1 LSEAQG
7 LMLAN
12 RLRKRSR
19 HLAKWARR
27 TDTSCYRV
35 YDCDIPEIPLVI
47 DWYEGRLHVSAY
59 ARAHDPLRD
68 DAWLEAMTTAAAT
81 ALGVAREDAFAK
93 RRAGQPGAEQYR
105 KLGDARAT
113 FTVTEAG
120 LRFRVNLS
128 DYVDTGLFLDHRET
142 RKRVGSEAAG
152 KRFLNLFCYT
162 GAFTVHAAAGGALT
176 TTSVDLS
183 KTYLE
188 WAGENLRLNA
198 LDGPR
203 HELVRADVLEFL
215 ARETGPYDLAVLD
228 PPTFSNSK
236 KMRGALDL
244 QRDHVALVN
253 ATLRRLAPGGVLW
266 FSTNFRRFKLDA
278 AALEAESVEDVSRA
292 TLPEDFPDPRT
303 RFCWRISKASAC

>member
-1 LSEAQG
+1 LSAAQAE
-7 LMLAN
+7 MLAN

-19 HLAKWARR
+19 HLARWARR
-27 TDTSCYRV
+27 TGVSCYRV
-35 YDCDIPEIPLVI
+35 YDCDIPEIPLVV

-59 ARAHDPLRD
+59 ARAGDPVRD
-68 DAWLEAMTTAAAT
+68 DAWLDEMTAAAAS

-93 RRAGQPGAEQYR
+93 RRAGQPGATQYGR
-105 KLGDARAT
+105 LGDARAT
-113 FTVTEAG
+113 FTVREAG
-120 LRFRVNLS
+120 LLFLVNLS

-142 RKRVGSEAAG
+142 RARVAAEAAG
-152 KRFLNLFCYT
+152 KRVLNLFCYT
-162 GAFTVHAAAGGALT
+162 GAFTVHAAARGAAA

-198 LDGPR
+198 LAGPK
-203 HELVRADVLEFL
+203 HELVRADALEFL
-215 ARETGPYDLAVLD
+215 ARDTGPYDLAVLD

-236 KMRGALDL
+236 KMRESFDV

-266 FSTNFRRFKLDA
+266 FSTNFRRFKLDSP
-278 AALEAESVEDVSRA
+278 ALEASAIEDVSRE

-303 RFCWRISKASAC
+303 RFCWRMVR

>member
-1 LSEAQG
+1 LSAAQAE
-7 LMLAN
+7 MLAN
-12 RLRKRSR
+12 RLQKRSR
-19 HLAKWARR
+19 HLAKWGRR
-27 TDTSCYRV
+27 TGVSCYRL

-59 ARAHDPLRD
+59 ARAGDAVRD
-68 DAWLEAMTTAAAT
+68 DAWLDELASAASS
-81 ALGVAREDAFAK
+81 ALGVAREDTFAK
-93 RRAGQPGAEQYR
+93 RRAGQPGAAQYR
-105 KLGDARAT
+105 RLGNERAV
-113 FTVTEAG
+113 FTVREAG
-120 LRFRVNLS
+120 LRFHVNLS

-142 RKRVGSEAAG
+142 RARVGREAAG

-162 GAFTVHAAAGGALT
+162 GAFTVHAASGGAIA

-198 LDGPR
+198 LAGPQ
-203 HELVRADVLEFL
+203 HELVRADALEFL

-244 QRDHVALVN
+244 QRDHAALVN
-253 ATLRRLAPGGVLW
+253 ATLRRLVPGGVLW
-266 FSTNFRRFKLDA
+266 FSTNFRRFKLDE
-278 AALEAESVEDVSRA
+278 AALEAAAIEDVSRA

-303 RFCWRISKASAC
+303 RFCWRIVKASAG

>member
-1 LSEAQG
+1 MSDAPAE
-7 LMLAN
+7 MLAN

-27 TDTSCYRV
+27 SGVSCYRM
-35 YDCDIPEIPLVI
+35 YDCDIPEIPLVV

-59 ARAHDPLRD
+59 ARADDALRD
-68 DAWLEAMTTAAAT
+68 DAWLEAMTAAAAA

-120 LRFRVNLS
+120 LRFHVNLS

-142 RKRVGSEAAG
+142 RLRVARESAG
-152 KRFLNLFCYT
+152 KRVLNLFCYT
-162 GAFTVHAAAGGALT
+162 GAFTVHSAAAGARA

-183 KTYLE
+183 KTYLD
-188 WAGENLRLNA
+188 WAAENLRLNG
-198 LDGPR
+198 LDGAQ
-203 HELVRADVLEFL
+203 HELVRADALEFL

-236 KMRGALDL
+236 KMRGAHDL
-244 QRDHVALVN
+244 QRDHAALVN

-278 AALEAESVEDVSRA
+278 PALEAASIEDLSHA
-292 TLPEDFPDPRT
+292 TLPEDFPDPKT
-303 RFCWRISKASAC
+303 RFVWRLVKG

>member
-1 LSEAQG
+1 MSEAQAE
-7 LMLAN
+7 MLAN

-19 HLAKWARR
+19 HLSKWARR
-27 TDTSCYRV
+27 TGVSCYRL

-47 DWYEGRLHVSAY
+47 DRYEGRVHVSVY
-59 ARAHDPLRD
+59 AREGDALRD
-68 DAWLEAMTTAAAT
+68 DGWVDAMTAAISN
-81 ALGVAREDAFAK
+81 ALELPREDVFAK
-93 RRAGQPGAEQYR
+93 RRAGQPGATQYG
-105 KLGDARAT
+105 KLGDDRAT

-142 RKRVGSEAAG
+142 RVRVGREASG
-152 KRFLNLFCYT
+152 TRFLNLFCYT
-162 GAFTVHAAAGGALT
+162 GAFTVHAAAGGAIA

-183 KTYLE
+183 KTYLD
-188 WAGENLRLNA
+188 WAAENLRLNG
-198 LDGPR
+198 LDGAQ

-215 ARETGPYDLAVLD
+215 ERDTGPYDLAVLD

-244 QRDHVALVN
+244 QRDHAALVN

-278 AALEAESVEDVSRA
+278 AALDAESIEDVSRE

-303 RFCWRISKASAC
+303 RYAWRIVKPRA

>member
-1 LSEAQG
+1 MSDARAE
-7 LMLAN
+7 MLAN

-27 TDTSCYRV
+27 SGVSCYRL

-47 DWYEGRLHVSAY
+47 DWYEGRLHISVY
-59 ARAHDPLRD
+59 ARAGDPVRD
-68 DAWLEAMTTAAAT
+68 DAWLEAMASAAAA
-81 ALGVAREDAFAK
+81 ALGVAREDTFAK
-93 RRAGQPGAEQYR
+93 RRAGQTGAKQYDR
-105 KLGDARAT
+105 LGDARAV

-142 RKRVGSEAAG
+142 RVRVGREAAG

-162 GAFTVHAAAGGALT
+162 GAFTVHAAAGGALA

-183 KTYLE
+183 KTYLD
-188 WAGENLRLNA
+188 WAGENLRLNGF
-198 LDGPR
+198 DGPE
-203 HELVRADVLEFL
+203 HELVRADALEFL
-215 ARETGPYDLAVLD
+215 ERGSGPYDLAVLD

-236 KMRGALDL
+236 KMRGELDL
-244 QRDHVALVN
+244 QRDHAKLVN
-253 ATLRRLAPGGVLW
+253 ATLRRLVPGGVLW
-266 FSTNFRRFKLDA
+266 FSTNFRRFKIDLP
-278 AALEAESVEDVSRA
+278 ALEASAVEDVSRA

-303 RFCWRISKASAC
+303 RYCWRMVR

>member
-1 LSEAQG
+1 MSEAQAE
-7 LMLAN
+7 MLAN

-27 TDTSCYRV
+27 SGVSCYRL

-47 DWYEGRLHVSAY
+47 DTYEGRLHVSVY
-59 ARAHDPLRD
+59 AREGDASRD
-68 DAWLEAMTTAAAT
+68 DAWIEAMTAAAAS
-81 ALGVAREDAFAK
+81 ALGIAREDAFAK
-93 RRAGQPGAEQYR
+93 RRAGQPGASQYR
-105 KLGDARAT
+105 KLGDARAEL
-113 FTVTEAG
+113 TVTEAG

-128 DYVDTGLFLDHRET
+128 DYVDTGLFLDHRQT
-142 RKRVGSEAAG
+142 RLRVASEAAG

-162 GAFTVHAAAGGALT
+162 GAFTVHAAAAGARS

-183 KTYLE
+183 KTYLD
-188 WAGENLRLNA
+188 WAEQNLRLNGLA
-198 LDGPR
+198 GPQ
-203 HELVRADVLEFL
+203 HEWVRADVLEFL
-215 ARETGPYDLAVLD
+215 ARDTGPYDLAVLD

-244 QRDHVALVN
+244 QRDHAALVN

-278 AALEAESVEDVSRA
+278 ESIDSDAICDVSRE

-303 RFCWRISKASAC
+303 RYCYRIVRSAGD

>member
-1 LSEAQG
+1 MSEAQG
-7 LMLAN
+7 EMLAN

-27 TDTSCYRV
+27 TGTSCYRL

-59 ARAHDPLRD
+59 ARAEDPVRD
-68 DAWLEAMTTAAAT
+68 DAWLDELAAVAAS
-81 ALGVAREDAFAK
+81 ALGVPREDAFAN
-93 RRAGQPGAEQYR
+93 RRAGQPGAAQYR
-105 KLGDARAT
+105 KLADARAT

-142 RKRVGSEAAG
+142 RARVGREAAG

-162 GAFTVHAAAGGALT
+162 GAFTVHAAAAGALE

-198 LDGPR
+198 LAGPQ
-203 HELVRADVLEFL
+203 HELVRADALEFL

-244 QRDHVALVN
+244 QRDHAALVN
-253 ATLRRLAPGGVLW
+253 ATLRRLSPGGVLW
-266 FSTNFRRFKLDA
+266 FSTNYRRFKLDEH
-278 AALEAESVEDVSRA
+278 ALEAAAVEDLSRA

-303 RFCWRISKASAC
+303 RFCWRIVKGPA

>member
-1 LSEAQG
+1 MSDAQAE
-7 LMLAN
+7 MLAN

-27 TDTSCYRV
+27 AGVSCYRL

-47 DWYEGRLHVSAY
+47 DWYEGRLHVSAF
-59 ARAHDPLRD
+59 ARANDPVRD
-68 DAWLEAMTTAAAT
+68 DAWLEAMASAAAT
-81 ALGVAREDAFAK
+81 AIGVAREDTFAK
-93 RRAGQPGAEQYR
+93 RRAGQPGAKQYDR
-105 KLGDARAT
+105 LGDARAV

-142 RKRVGSEAAG
+142 RVRVGREAAG

-162 GAFTVHAAAGGALT
+162 GAFTVHAAAGGARA

-183 KTYLE
+183 KTYLD
-188 WAGENLRLNA
+188 WASENLRLNG
-198 LDGPR
+198 LDRPE
-203 HELVRADVLEFL
+203 HELVRADAIEFL
-215 ARETGPYDLAVLD
+215 ERDTGPYDLAVLD

-236 KMRGALDL
+236 KMRGELDL
-244 QRDHVALVN
+244 QRDHPRLVN
-253 ATLRRLAPGGVLW
+253 ATLRRLVPGGVLW
-266 FSTNFRRFKLDA
+266 FSTNFRRFKIDLE
-278 AALEAESVEDVSRA
+278 ALEATSIEDVSRA

-303 RFCWRISKASAC
+303 RYCWRMVR

>member
-1 LSEAQG
+1 LSADKTE
-7 LMLAN
+7 MLAN

-19 HLAKWARR
+19 HLSKWARR
-27 TDTSCYRV
+27 TAASCYRV

-59 ARAHDPLRD
+59 AREGDPVRD
-68 DAWLEAMTTAAAT
+68 DAWLDEMTAAASS

-93 RRAGQPGAEQYR
+93 RRAGQPGATQYG

-120 LRFRVNLS
+120 LQFLVNLS
-128 DYVDTGLFLDHRET
+128 DYVDTGLFLDHRDT
-142 RKRVGSEAAG
+142 RARVGREAAG

-162 GAFTVHAAAGGALT
+162 GAFTVHAAAGGAIA

-183 KTYLE
+183 KTYLD
-188 WAGENLRLNA
+188 WTAENLRLNA
-198 LDGPR
+198 LSGPQ
-203 HELVRADVLEFL
+203 HELVRADALEFL
-215 ARETGPYDLAVLD
+215 ARDTGPYDLAVLD

-236 KMRGALDL
+236 RMRRALDL
-244 QRDHVALVN
+244 QRDHAELVN
-253 ATLRRLAPGGVLW
+253 ATLRRLTPGGVLW
-266 FSTNFRRFKLDA
+266 FSTNFRRFKLDL
-278 AALEAESVEDVSRA
+278 AALETAEIEDVSRT

-303 RFCWRISKASAC
+303 RFCWRIVKPLAC

>member
-1 LSEAQG
+1 MSAAQAE
-7 LMLAN
+7 MLAN

-19 HLAKWARR
+19 HLARWARR
-27 TDTSCYRV
+27 TGVSCYRV
-35 YDCDIPEIPLVI
+35 YDCDIPEIPLVV

-59 ARAHDPLRD
+59 ARAGDPVRD
-68 DAWLEAMTTAAAT
+68 DAWLDEMTAAAAS

-93 RRAGQPGAEQYR
+93 RRAGQPGATQYGR
-105 KLGDARAT
+105 LGDARAT
-113 FTVTEAG
+113 FTVREAG
-120 LRFRVNLS
+120 LLFLVNLS

-142 RKRVGSEAAG
+142 RARVAAEAAG
-152 KRFLNLFCYT
+152 KRVLNLFCYT
-162 GAFTVHAAAGGALT
+162 GAFTVHAAARGAAA

-198 LDGPR
+198 LAGPK
-203 HELVRADVLEFL
+203 HELVRADALEFL
-215 ARETGPYDLAVLD
+215 ARDTGPYDLAVLD

-236 KMRGALDL
+236 KMRESFDV

-278 AALEAESVEDVSRA
+278 PALEASAIEDVSRE

-303 RFCWRISKASAC
+303 RFCWRMVR

>member
-1 LSEAQG
+1 MSATQAE
-7 LMLAN
+7 MLAN
-12 RLRKRSR
+12 RLRKRAR

-27 TDTSCYRV
+27 SGVSCYRL
-35 YDCDIPEIPLVI
+35 YDCDIPELPLVI

-59 ARAHDPLRD
+59 ARAHDRLRD
-68 DAWLEAMTTAAAT
+68 DAWLEAMAAAAAA

-142 RKRVGSEAAG
+142 RLRVGAESAG
-152 KRFLNLFCYT
+152 KRVLNLFCYT
-162 GAFTVHAAAGGALT
+162 GAFTVHAAAGGARA

-183 KTYLE
+183 KTYLD
-188 WAGENLRLNA
+188 WAEENLRLNG
-198 LDGPR
+198 LLGPQ
-203 HELVRADVLEFL
+203 HERVRADALEFL
-215 ARETGPYDLAVLD
+215 TRDTGAYDLAVLD

-236 KMRGALDL
+236 KMRGSLDL

-253 ATLRRLAPGGVLW
+253 ATLRRLSPGGVLW
-266 FSTNFRRFKLDA
+266 FSTNFRRFKLEAD
-278 AALEAESVEDVSRA
+278 ALEASAIEDLSRA
-292 TLPEDFPDPRT
+292 TLPEDFSDPRA
-303 RFCWRISKASAC
+303 RYVWRMVR

>member
-1 LSEAQG
+1 MSTEQAE
-7 LMLAN
+7 MLAN

-19 HLAKWARR
+19 HLARWARR
-27 TDTSCYRV
+27 AATTCYRL
-35 YDCDIPEIPLVI
+35 YDCDIPEVPLVI

-59 ARAHDPLRD
+59 VRAGDPVRD
-68 DAWLEAMTTAAAT
+68 DAWVDEMTAAAAN
-81 ALGVAREDAFAK
+81 ALGVARADAFAK
-93 RRAGQPGAEQYR
+93 RRAGQPGASQYR
-105 KLGDARAT
+105 KLGDARAI

-120 LRFRVNLS
+120 LRFLVNLS

-142 RKRVGSEAAG
+142 RARVGREAAG

-162 GAFTVHAAAGGALT
+162 GAFTVYAAAAGATT

-183 KTYLE
+183 KTYLD

-198 LDGPR
+198 LVGPQ
-203 HELVRADVLEFL
+203 HELVRADALEFL
-215 ARETGPYDLAVLD
+215 ARESGPYDLAVLD

-244 QRDHVALVN
+244 QRDHVTLVN

-266 FSTNFRRFKLDA
+266 FSTNFRRFKLDL
-278 AALEAESVEDVSRA
+278 AALEAEAIEDVSRA

-303 RFCWRISKASAC
+303 RFCWRIERPLA

>member
-1 LSEAQG
+1 LSSGQAE
-7 LMLAN
+7 MLAN

-19 HLAKWARR
+19 HLARWARR
-27 TDTSCYRV
+27 TSTTCYRL

-59 ARAHDPLRD
+59 ARAGDPLRD
-68 DAWLEAMTTAAAT
+68 DAWVDEMTVAASG

-93 RRAGQPGAEQYR
+93 RRAGQQGASQYR
-105 KLGDARAT
+105 KLGDERAT

-120 LRFRVNLS
+120 LRFLVNLS

-142 RKRVGSEAAG
+142 RARVRREAAG

-162 GAFTVHAAAGGALT
+162 GAFTVHAAAGGAT
-176 TTSVDLS
+176 ATTSVDLS

-188 WAGENLRLNA
+188 WAGENLRLNSLA
-198 LDGPR
+198 EPN
-203 HELVRADVLEFL
+203 HELVRADALEFL
-215 ARETGPYDLAVLD
+215 ARDTGPYDLAVLD

-253 ATLRRLAPGGVLW
+253 ATLRRLTPGGVLW
-266 FSTNFRRFKLDA
+266 FSTNFRRFRLDIAALDA
-278 AALEAESVEDVSRA
+278 ARVEDVSRA

-303 RFCWRISKASAC
+303 RFCWRIEKPRS

>member
-1 LSEAQG
+1 LSAAQAE
-7 LMLAN
+7 MLAN

-19 HLAKWARR
+19 HLARWARR
-27 TDTSCYRV
+27 TGVACYRV
-35 YDCDIPEIPLVI
+35 YDCDIPEIPLVV

-59 ARAHDPLRD
+59 ARAGDPVRD
-68 DAWLEAMTTAAAT
+68 DAWLDEMTAAAAS

-93 RRAGQPGAEQYR
+93 RRAGQPGATQYGR
-105 KLGDARAT
+105 LGDARAT
-113 FTVTEAG
+113 FTVREAG
-120 LRFRVNLS
+120 LLFLVNLS

-142 RKRVGSEAAG
+142 RARVAAEAAG
-152 KRFLNLFCYT
+152 KRVLNLFCYT
-162 GAFTVHAAAGGALT
+162 GAFTVHAAARGAAA

-198 LDGPR
+198 LAGPK
-203 HELVRADVLEFL
+203 HELVRADALEFP
-215 ARETGPYDLAVLD
+215 ARDTGPYDLAVLD

-236 KMRGALDL
+236 KMRESFDV

-278 AALEAESVEDVSRA
+278 PALEASAIEDVSRE

-303 RFCWRISKASAC
+303 RFCWRMVR

>member
-1 LSEAQG
+1 MSAVQAE
-7 LMLAN
+7 MLAN

-19 HLAKWARR
+19 HLARWARR
-27 TDTSCYRV
+27 TGVSCYRL
-35 YDCDIPEIPLVI
+35 YDCDIPEIPLVV
-47 DWYEGRLHVSAY
+47 DWYEARLHVSAY
-59 ARAHDPLRD
+59 ARAEDPVRD
-68 DAWLEAMTTAAAT
+68 DAWLDEMTAAAAS

-93 RRAGQPGAEQYR
+93 RRAGQPGATQYGR
-105 KLGDARAT
+105 LGDARAT
-113 FTVTEAG
+113 FTVHEAG
-120 LRFRVNLS
+120 LLFRVNLS

-142 RKRVGSEAAG
+142 RARFGAEAAG
-152 KRFLNLFCYT
+152 KRVLNLFCYT
-162 GAFTVHAAAGGALT
+162 GAFSVHAAARGAAA

-198 LDGPR
+198 LFGPK
-203 HELVRADVLEFL
+203 HELVRADALEFL
-215 ARETGPYDLAVLD
+215 ARETGRYDLAVLD

-236 KMRGALDL
+236 KMRESFEV

-278 AALEAESVEDVSRA
+278 EALEASAIEDLSRE

-303 RFCWRISKASAC
+303 RYAWRLVR

>member
-1 LSEAQG
+1 MSSAQAE
-7 LMLAN
+7 MLAN

-27 TDTSCYRV
+27 TATSCYRV
-35 YDCDIPEIPLVI
+35 YDCDVPEIPLVI

-59 ARAHDPLRD
+59 ARADDPLRD
-68 DAWLEAMTTAAAT
+68 NVWVDEMTAAAAS

-93 RRAGQPGAEQYR
+93 RRAGQPGTEQYG
-105 KLGDARAT
+105 KLADSRAT

-120 LRFRVNLS
+120 LRFLVNLS

-142 RKRVGSEAAG
+142 RARVGREAAG

-162 GAFTVHAAAGGALT
+162 GAFTVHAAAAGAIA

-198 LDGPR
+198 LAGPQ
-203 HELVRADVLEFL
+203 HELIRADALEFL

-244 QRDHVALVN
+244 QRDHAALVN
-253 ATLRRLAPGGVLW
+253 ATLRRLTPGGVLW

-278 AALEAESVEDVSRA
+278 AALEASAIEDLSRA

-303 RFCWRISKASAC
+303 RYCWRIVKPLA